1 MSERVPPHNTE
12 AEQSVLGAM
21 LLDKEAISKCVESL
35 TLDSFYH
42 DVHQYIYKAIINLYE
57 KNTPID
63 LVTLTSFLRKN
74 NQLDSVGGSVYLTDI
89 LDSVPTAANVE
100 HYIKI
105 VEEAYM
111 LRSLI
116 TAGSNIVSLSFE
128 QDEDVNSILEKAE
141 KTIFDIAKNK
151 TKQPFIDLKKILL
164 PVMTQIEEAYG
175 KEEVI
180 TGVPSGFGDL
190 DYITSGFQRADL
202 IIMAARPSMGK
213 TSLALNIAANVAI
226 RSNIPTAIF
235 SIEMSKEQLAYR
247 LLCSESGIDSHRLKS
262 AGLKDHEW
270 KSLTRSLGKLSE
282 APIFIDDTPAINTL
296 EMKAK
301 SRRLSLEQNV
311 GLIIVDYLQLIHSSS
326 KVENRTQE
334 ISSISRA
341 LKALAREINVPII
354 ALSQLSRAVE
364 QRNDK
369 TPRLS
374 DLRESGEIEQT
385 ADIVTFIHREDYY
398 DQNTENSNMASLIIA
413 KHRNG
418 PTGKIDLIFKK
429 EITRFLS
436 KEKYEKHE

>member
-1 MSERVPPHNTE
+1 
-12 AEQSVLGAM
+12 M